1 MLRCCALMLDARLA
15 EPSRDPPPSEDLPRF
30 DGGNFSESK
39 REKGGRRGDGKAK
52 HTTRCE
58 SYWVGQRSTT
68 SRSRQGRIE
77 TKRGFLLEPQPNR
90 VFLGANSGQWTRI
103 LTWGRWFSEKP
114 FALESRFSLLNGIIM
129 MKKNKNKINRW
140 FVKRIVFD
148 RAALH
153 SSASL
158 AAPFAV
164 PNRTGV
170 IRWCFLGLFGA
181 SGGEPGPPATSFHLS
196 SGPKKKR
203 SFLLLLRI
211 PADLKGGRRRAVEE
225 RADLLRTGGRALQ
238 GRAASERERER
249 ERERK
254 RDFSASVLGTTTRQ
268 VRSLLS
274 ERTFFFGY
282 W

>member
-1 MLRCCALMLDARLA
+1 M
-15 EPSRDPPPSEDLPRF
+15 
-30 DGGNFSESK
+30 
-39 REKGGRRGDGKAK
+39 
-52 HTTRCE
+52 
-58 SYWVGQRSTT
+58 
-68 SRSRQGRIE
+68 
-77 TKRGFLLEPQPNR
+77 
-90 VFLGANSGQWTRI
+90 
-103 LTWGRWFSEKP
+103 
-114 FALESRFSLLNGIIM
+114 
-129 MKKNKNKINRW
+129 
-140 FVKRIVFD
+140 KRIVFD

-164 PNRTGV
+164 PNHFL

-181 SGGEPGPPATSFHLS
+181 SGGEPGPPATSFRPQS
-196 SGPKKKR
+196 GSGPKKKR

-249 ERERK
+249 ER
-254 RDFSASVLGTTTRQ
+254 DFSASVLGTTTRQ

-274 ERTFFFGY
+274 TEHFFFWVLVGSGATTTTTPPPSPLFVSS
-282 W
+282 WEFTRR

>member
-1 MLRCCALMLDARLA
+1 M
-15 EPSRDPPPSEDLPRF
+15 
-30 DGGNFSESK
+30 
-39 REKGGRRGDGKAK
+39 
-52 HTTRCE
+52 
-58 SYWVGQRSTT
+58 
-68 SRSRQGRIE
+68 
-77 TKRGFLLEPQPNR
+77 
-90 VFLGANSGQWTRI
+90 
-103 LTWGRWFSEKP
+103 
-114 FALESRFSLLNGIIM
+114 
-129 MKKNKNKINRW
+129 
-140 FVKRIVFD
+140 KRIVFD

-164 PNRTGV
+164 PNHFL

-181 SGGEPGPPATSFHLS
+181 SGGEPGPPATSFRPQS
-196 SGPKKKR
+196 GSGPKKKR

-249 ERERK
+249 
-254 RDFSASVLGTTTRQ
+254 DFSASVLGTTTRQ

-274 ERTFFFGY
+274 TEHFFFWVLVGSGATTTTTPPPSPLFASS
-282 W
+282 WEFTRR

>member
-1 MLRCCALMLDARLA
+1 M
-15 EPSRDPPPSEDLPRF
+15 
-30 DGGNFSESK
+30 
-39 REKGGRRGDGKAK
+39 
-52 HTTRCE
+52 
-58 SYWVGQRSTT
+58 
-68 SRSRQGRIE
+68 
-77 TKRGFLLEPQPNR
+77 
-90 VFLGANSGQWTRI
+90 
-103 LTWGRWFSEKP
+103 
-114 FALESRFSLLNGIIM
+114 
-129 MKKNKNKINRW
+129 
-140 FVKRIVFD
+140 KRIVFD

-164 PNRTGV
+164 PNHFL

-181 SGGEPGPPATSFHLS
+181 SGGEPGPPATSFRPQS
-196 SGPKKKR
+196 GSGPKKKR

-249 ERERK
+249 ERER
-254 RDFSASVLGTTTRQ
+254 DFSASVLGTTTRQ

-274 ERTFFFGY
+274 TEHFFFWVLVGSGATTTTTPPPSPLFVSS
-282 W
+282 WEFTRR

>member
-15 EPSRDPPPSEDLPRF
+15 EPSRDPPPRSEDLPRF

-90 VFLGANSGQWTRI
+90 VFFGANSGQWTRI

-114 FALESRFSLLNGIIM
+114 FALESRFSVLNGIIT
-129 MKKNKNKINRW
+129 MKKRKIDRW
-140 FVKRIVFD
+140 FEKRIVFD

-164 PNRTGV
+164 PNHLL

-181 SGGEPGPPATSFHLS
+181 SGGEPGPPATSFRPQS
-196 SGPKKKR
+196 GSGPKKKR
-203 SFLLLLRI
+203 SFLLLRTSR
-211 PADLKGGRRRAVEE
+211 PQGGPP
-225 RADLLRTGGRALQ
+225 
-238 GRAASERERER
+238 
-249 ERERK
+249 
-254 RDFSASVLGTTTRQ
+254 
-268 VRSLLS
+268 
-274 ERTFFFGY
+274 
-282 W
+282 

>member
-1 MLRCCALMLDARLA
+1 M
-15 EPSRDPPPSEDLPRF
+15 
-30 DGGNFSESK
+30 
-39 REKGGRRGDGKAK
+39 
-52 HTTRCE
+52 
-58 SYWVGQRSTT
+58 
-68 SRSRQGRIE
+68 
-77 TKRGFLLEPQPNR
+77 
-90 VFLGANSGQWTRI
+90 
-103 LTWGRWFSEKP
+103 
-114 FALESRFSLLNGIIM
+114 
-129 MKKNKNKINRW
+129 
-140 FVKRIVFD
+140 KRIVFD

-249 ERERK
+249 EREKERLLGVGFGNDDAPGQVSPF
-254 RDFSASVLGTTTRQ
+254 RENIFFWVLVGSGATTTTTPPPSPLFVSWEFTRRWLTSGARPRPLQ
-268 VRSLLS
+268 LS
-274 ERTFFFGY
+274 
-282 W
+282 